1 MVGRKGAGSER
12 TPLPR
17 GAPKRIDPAKA
28 AGSRTERYCMA
39 IHDDGVTTDV
49 SIRDLLDAGLHFG
62 HQTKRWN
69 PKMKRYILD
78 ERNGIYVI
86 DLVKSAELLKNAQR
100 FLYDTVAR
108 GRKVLFVGTKKQAQ
122 DPLREIAAR
131 LNQPYVVHR
140 WLGGTLTNA
149 TTVRKSVARMRELQG
164 LESETGE
171 ITASSKKEGA
181 KFRRELNKLDRN
193 LCGIADMEQ
202 LPGALFIVDV
212 NRESIAVMEAIR
224 LKIPIVALLDTNC
237 DPDPIEFPIPGN
249 DDAIRAI
256 RLIVNQLGETI
267 QHASNEYAKFQA
279 EESRRKAE
287 EDAASKAK
295 AEAAEEAERKA
306 RAEVIEKAK
315 IAAAVADSAPA
326 APAGESSGAT

>member
-1 MVGRKGAGSER
+1 
-12 TPLPR
+12 
-17 GAPKRIDPAKA
+17 
-28 AGSRTERYCMA
+28 MA

-69 PKMKRYILD
+69 PKMRRFILD
-78 ERNGIYVI
+78 ERNGIYII
-86 DLVKSAELLKNAQR
+86 DLVKSAELLKEAQR

-131 LNQPYVVHR
+131 LSQPYVVHR

-149 TTVRKSVARMRELQG
+149 TTVRRSVARMRELQS
-164 LESETGE
+164 LATESGD

-181 KFRRELNKLDRN
+181 KLRRELNKLERN
-193 LCGIADMEQ
+193 LSGVADMEQ
-202 LPGALFIVDV
+202 LPGAMFIVDV
-212 NRESIAVMEAIR
+212 NRESIAVMEARR
-224 LKIPIVALLDTNC
+224 LNIPIVALIDTNC
-237 DPDPIEFPIPGN
+237 DPDPIEFPVPGN

-256 RLIVNQLGETI
+256 RLVVNLLGETI

-279 EESRRKAE
+279 EEARRKAA
-287 EDAASKAK
+287 EDAEAK
-295 AEAAEEAERKA
+295 AEAEAKEEAVRKA
-306 RAEVIEKAK
+306 RAEALEKTR
-315 IAAAVADSAPA
+315 AATESASSPAADEPAPS
-326 APAGESSGAT
+326 APAGESNTAK